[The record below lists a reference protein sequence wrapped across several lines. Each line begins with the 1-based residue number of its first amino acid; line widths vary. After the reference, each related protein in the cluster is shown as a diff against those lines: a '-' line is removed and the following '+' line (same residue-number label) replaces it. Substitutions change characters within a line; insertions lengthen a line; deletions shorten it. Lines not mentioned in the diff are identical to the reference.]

1 VAQTLPRVSAA
12 PIAKPR
18 RRAPWPVEFYRSAVG
33 KKWSMALS
41 GIILMGFVI
50 AHLIGNLKLY
60 LGRGEIDLYGEAL
73 RNMPGH
79 LLPRTVLLWTIRIVL
94 IAAFAVHIQAAVA
107 LTRMNQKARTTRY
120 QSPRDYVA
128 ATYAS
133 RTMRW
138 SGVIVILYL
147 IFHLMD
153 LTWGVANPQFVRGDP
168 YNNLIFSM
176 QRPVVAIV
184 YGVANVALGLHLW
197 HGAWSMFQS
206 LGINN
211 PRINAFRR
219 WFARSFAAV
228 IVLGNLSFPILIQAH
243 VLEPTCSA
251 NRTPKTTQMCPTN
264 TLPGGSSSSAS
275 AAAKG

>member
-1 VAQTLPRVSAA
+1 MAQTMPRVAA
-12 PIAKPR
+12 IEKPR
-18 RRAPWPVEFYRSAVG
+18 RPAPWPVEFYRSAVG
-33 KKWSMALS
+33 KKWMMGLS
-41 GIILMGFVI
+41 GIVLMGFVVS
-50 AHLIGNLKLY
+50 HLIGNLKLY

-79 LLPRTVLLWTIRIVL
+79 LLPRTVLLWAIRIVL

-107 LTRMNQKARTTRY
+107 LTRMNQKARSTRY

-138 SGVIVILYL
+138 SGVIVLLYL
-147 IFHLMD
+147 VFHLMD

-168 YNNLIFSM
+168 YNNLIFSL
-176 QRPVVAIV
+176 QRPVVAVV
-184 YGVANVALGLHLW
+184 YTVANLALGLHLW

-219 WFARSFAAV
+219 WFARGFAAIIV
-228 IVLGNLSFPILIQAH
+228 IGNVSFPVLIQAH
-243 VLEPTCSA
+243 VVEPTCSA
-251 NRTPKTTQMCPTN
+251 NRTPKTTKMCPTSE
-264 TLPGGSSSSAS
+264 LPGHSSNSTAT
-275 AAAKG
+275 AKAG